1 MKKPMGALF
10 AVVDMGT
17 THTRVTVLERSG
29 KVIASAKGEFGV
41 KDRAATGSRD
51 ILINGL
57 NRLIQNIWEC
67 ERIPPDRIA
76 QMIGVGM
83 ITSDIGLVDIPH
95 RIAPVAVEDLAA
107 HVEEITLPDIPISP
121 ILLIPGVK
129 NKVESPSLES
139 LEEMDF
145 MRGEET
151 QVFGAIELYEIEVPT
166 TFMFLT
172 SHTKLIDVDEKYR
185 ITRSFTTMSGQMF
198 DALRFHS
205 FLASSLPD
213 QNPSDIHGE
222 ALRRG
227 IKLGSKVGILRAGLM
242 VRFMH
247 ILMESAPEERFSFLE
262 GIVIASDIQA
272 IQNGYPF
279 MRKRLVILGD
289 RFRSEAYRL
298 ALETFFAPSVETLCL
313 EEASLERATLHGA
326 LNIAERYL
334 KLTSTP
340 PLSPSSTVH
349 S

>member
-1 MKKPMGALF
+1 MGTLS

-17 THTRVTVLERSG
+17 TNTRLTVVDRSG
-29 KVIASAKGEFGV
+29 MVYASAKGDFGV
-41 KDRAATGSRD
+41 KDRAASGSKE
-51 ILINGL
+51 ILTHGL
-57 NRLIQNIWEC
+57 NRLIMTALEGKNISLSQIK
-67 ERIPPDRIA
+67 R
-76 QMIGVGM
+76 MVGVGM
-83 ITSDIGLVDIPH
+83 ITSDIGLVNIPH
-95 RIAPVAVEDLAA
+95 RTAPVDLDDLAT
-107 HVEEITLPDIPISP
+107 HVEEITLPEIPLSP
-121 ILLIPGVK
+121 MMLIPGVK
-129 NKVESPSLES
+129 NRVDRPSLGT
-139 LEEMDF
+139 LGDMDF

-151 QVFGAIELYEIEVPT
+151 QVFGALELYEIQVPA

-172 SHTKLIDVDEKYR
+172 SHTKLIDVDETHC

-213 QNPSDIHGE
+213 QNPSDVDRE

-227 IKLGSKVGILRAGLM
+227 VEFGSKVGILRAGLM

-247 ILMESAPEERFSFLE
+247 ILMDSAPEERFSFLE

-279 MRKRLVILGD
+279 MRKRVVILGD

-298 ALETFFAPSVETLCL
+298 ALEVFVDPLVETICL
-313 EEASLERATLHGA
+313 EETSLERATLHGA
-326 LNIAERYL
+326 LSIVERYL

-340 PLSPSSTVH
+340 PTRRP
-349 S
+349 